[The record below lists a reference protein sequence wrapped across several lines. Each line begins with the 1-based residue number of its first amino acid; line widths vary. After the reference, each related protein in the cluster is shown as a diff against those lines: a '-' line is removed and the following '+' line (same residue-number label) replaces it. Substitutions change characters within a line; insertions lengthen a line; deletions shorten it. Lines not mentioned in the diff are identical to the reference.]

1 MRADWVLLADQWDL
15 HVSVTNK
22 TKKAARVRGTRTRD
36 LAVRARIL
44 AQLATTPLTVRVKLR
59 NAGNLTPTCSLEAHR
74 KKMARRRRRGSGEGK
89 TALRWLRAR
98 GRLPG
103 GAAWRGEDVGVDGV
117 DGDVLQRRGTGVA
130 AEDAG
135 ELRVAAASLHQKRK
149 GEALR
154 KRQSAGNVKEEAEGR
169 KDVGGDQI
177 EAETVAEMAAQA
189 SNGDSPG
196 ARFGEET
203 EGKRRGS
210 RGLLIGRRK
219 EMNQGFNRHIEGG
232 GIAGI

>member
-1 MRADWVLLADQWDL
+1 M
-15 HVSVTNK
+15 
-22 TKKAARVRGTRTRD
+22 
-36 LAVRARIL
+36 
-44 AQLATTPLTVRVKLR
+44 
-59 NAGNLTPTCSLEAHR
+59 
-74 KKMARRRRRGSGEGK
+74 
-89 TALRWLRAR
+89 
-98 GRLPG
+98 
-103 GAAWRGEDVGVDGV
+103 
-117 DGDVLQRRGTGVA
+117 LQRRGTGVA

-154 KRQSAGNVKEEAEGR
+154 KRQSAGNVKEEVEGR

-177 EAETVAEMAAQA
+177 EAETVAEMAAPA